1 MALKFIATR
10 SRAARELTILPVS
23 WEKLIE
29 FLNVVIVDL
38 ALDGTDCAAFGM
50 IGSYERPSPASQ
62 QTQSRPAQAMPPLF
76 VPSQPPATFI
86 DDRWLDVGFPPPLA
100 GIA

>member
-1 MALKFIATR
+1 MRMTASVTR
-10 SRAARELTILPVS
+10 RAWPRAPSSSR
-23 WEKLIE
+23 EKLIE

-38 ALDGTDCAAFGM
+38 ALDGTDFAAIGM

-76 VPSQPPATFI
+76 VPSQPPATII
-86 DDRWLDVGFPPPLA
+86 DDRWLDVGFLPPLA
-100 GIA
+100 GGSLEG